1 MVPEPVTASTH
12 VPARPDMS
20 SGSEDG
26 STSTPAQVWV
36 LAPLIAGQDRMRL
49 GRWEGGRFKYPGRTP
64 ARIAATVPK
73 QPAAVLVHG
82 LDGAVAT
89 LCLDLDTSKAEQ
101 SVVDA
106 DAVRLGELLTGCGLR
121 YVADSSPSGGRHLYV
136 PLAERLDGAAA
147 RELVEALGYRAVSLD
162 PGPHQN
168 IASGCIRVPG
178 SVHKRGGHQ
187 TLTTA
192 LAEAYDI
199 LKRRNPATALDRL
212 RAALAPEL
220 LRLRNDKTRAAKG
233 LSTAHT
239 AAGLEDFPG
248 PGRHSRSPLAA
259 TARSGLYDTNVYAG
273 RSEARQ
279 AVLAHLAATGWSL
292 QHVRHE
298 LRGTELAGLAAL
310 YHGKEGRLLDSEWDK
325 ALTYAQNLP
334 QKTGGTRGRT
344 NHPRNSDTS
353 LLLTRGGAAPVSK
366 AAVRELVNDLENYL
380 HVSLDPKLARLG
392 REGHSLRLLM
402 RSLLG
407 YMRAEETQLL
417 ELGCRSLAVSLGKH
431 HGTTALLLARLVELS
446 DGILSK
452 IEDAKGT
459 KADLYLIELPDNHR
473 AAVKDLSWRRGKIYG
488 IRPVFRA
495 LGDIA
500 ALVYE
505 AIERARFSPITADII
520 RASGCGE
527 TAVSQTLKDM
537 ASLGMIHRA
546 GDGTWHITG
555 TTNLTELAKRL
566 GVYEDYL
573 DHIARNR
580 TDRAKWHAHLT
591 RHNPE
596 QNLSEDD
603 IHDAERDEWWLPPPD
618 ADPASFHRHLMEAA

>member
-1 MVPEPVTASTH
+1 
-12 VPARPDMS
+12 MS
-20 SGSEDG
+20 SWSEDG
-26 STSTPAQVWV
+26 SSPIPAVAPAQAWV

-64 ARIAATVPK
+64 ARITGTVPK

-199 LKRRNPATALDRL
+199 LKRRNPAAALDRL

-220 LRLRNDKTRAAKG
+220 LRLRKDKTRAEKAA
-233 LSTAHT
+233 TT
-239 AAGLEDFPG
+239 VDTAGLEDSPG

-259 TARSGLYDTNVYAG
+259 TARSGLYDTSLYAG

-310 YHGKEGRLLDSEWDK
+310 YHGKEGRLLDPEWDK
-325 ALTYAQNLP
+325 ALAYAQNLP
-334 QKTGGTRGRT
+334 QKAGGNRGRT

-353 LLLTRGGAAPVSK
+353 PPLTRRGGASGSK
-366 AAVRELVNDLENYL
+366 AAVRELVNDLENFL

-431 HGTTALLLARLVELS
+431 HGTTAALLARLVELS

-459 KADLYLIELPDNHR
+459 KADLYLIELPDKYR

-505 AIERARFSPITADII
+505 AIERARFSPITAEII
-520 RASGCGE
+520 RASGCGD
-527 TAVSQTLKDM
+527 TAVAQALRDM
-537 ASLGMIHRA
+537 AALGMIHRA
-546 GDGTWHITG
+546 GDDTWHITA

-580 TDRAKWHAHLT
+580 VDRTKWHARLS
-591 RHNPE
+591 RHAPE
-596 QNLSEDD
+596 QRVAEVDMY
-603 IHDAERDEWWLPPPD
+603 DAERDEWWLPPPD
-618 ADPASFHRHLMEAA
+618 ADPASWQQQLYQAA

>member
-1 MVPEPVTASTH
+1 
-12 VPARPDMS
+12 
-20 SGSEDG
+20 
-26 STSTPAQVWV
+26 
-36 LAPLIAGQDRMRL
+36 MRL
-49 GRWEGGRFKYPGRTP
+49 GRWEGGRFKYPGRAP
-64 ARIAATVPK
+64 ARITRALPK

-106 DAVRLGELLTGCGLR
+106 DAARLGELLNGCGLR
-121 YVADSSPSGGRHLYV
+121 YVEDSSPSGGRHLYV
-136 PLAERLDGAAA
+136 PLAERLNGAAA

-168 IASGCIRVPG
+168 VAAGCIRVPG
-178 SVHKRGGHQ
+178 SAHKRGGHQ
-187 TLTTA
+187 TLTTR
-192 LAEAYDI
+192 LTEAYDI
-199 LKRRNPATALDRL
+199 LKRRNPAAALDRL
-212 RAALAPEL
+212 RSALAPEL
-220 LRLRNDKTRAAKG
+220 MRLRKDKTRSAKAAT
-233 LSTAHT
+233 TAHT
-239 AAGLEDFPG
+239 AAGPEDS

-259 TARSGLYDTNVYAG
+259 TARSGLYDTNLYAG

-298 LRGTELAGLAAL
+298 LRTPELAGLAAL

-325 ALTYAQNLP
+325 ALAYAQNLP
-334 QKTGGTRGRT
+334 QKTASSRGRT
-344 NHPRNSDTS
+344 SHPRNSDTS
-353 LLLTRGGAAPVSK
+353 RLLTRGGAAVGSK
-366 AAVRELVNDLENYL
+366 AAVRELVNDLENFL
-380 HVSLDPKLARLG
+380 HVSLDPQLARLG

-402 RSLLG
+402 RSILG

-431 HGTTALLLARLVELS
+431 HGTTAALLTRLVELS

-452 IEDAKGT
+452 LEDARGT
-459 KADLYLIELPDNHR
+459 KADLYLIELPDKHR
-473 AAVKDLSWRRGKIYG
+473 AAVNDLSWRKGKIYG

-505 AIERARFSPITADII
+505 GIERARFSPSTADII
-520 RASGCGE
+520 RSSGCGD
-527 TAVSQTLKDM
+527 TSVSQALKDM
-537 ASLGMIHRA
+537 AALGMIHRS
-546 GDGTWHITG
+546 GDGTWHITA
-555 TTNLTELAKRL
+555 TTSLTELAKRL

-580 TDRAKWHAHLT
+580 ADRAKWHARLS
-591 RHNPE
+591 RHDPE
-596 QNLSEDD
+596 QNLSEED

-618 ADPASFHRHLMEAA
+618 ADPARWSKHLYQAA